1 MHAYPASKESKARRA
16 KKQGKLWQNL
26 CIKGSAFDKGT
37 FQLCGVMHFYGAVLF
52 DTRLAHVF
60 IIIVD
65 LRVILSEDGGAVQEE
80 SDDEESKE
88 GDDDGDDDD
97 GEEDGEEDAANVSP
111 IDSLLVS
118 YQPSFSLMFA
128 REQSLRSVLCVHTLI
143 QADEDGGD
151 EDDEEGGDDDE
162 EEDDD
167 EGGAGMEPYQQNYLQ
182 ILSGDAEAYEEEV
195 MRCSSHIFFNIFLFF

>member
-1 MHAYPASKESKARRA
+1 
-16 KKQGKLWQNL
+16 
-26 CIKGSAFDKGT
+26 
-37 FQLCGVMHFYGAVLF
+37 
-52 DTRLAHVF
+52 
-60 IIIVD
+60 
-65 LRVILSEDGGAVQEE
+65 VILSEDGGAVQEE

-88 GDDDGDDDD
+88 GDDEGDDDDD

-111 IDSLLVS
+111 MDALLVS
-118 YQPSFSLMFA
+118 YQPSFSLIFA
-128 REQSLRSVLCVHTLI
+128 RVHSLRRALRVHTLI

-151 EDDEEGGDDDE
+151 EDEEEGGEDDE

-195 MRCSSHIFFNIFLFF
+195 MRCSSHRILQTQIQKTDKRVFLLPVFFNIFLFF

>member
-1 MHAYPASKESKARRA
+1 M
-16 KKQGKLWQNL
+16 QNL
-26 CIKGSAFDKGT
+26 CIKGSALEKET
-37 FQLCGVMHFYGAVLF
+37 FQLCGVVHFDGAVLF
-52 DTRLAHVF
+52 DTRLAHAF

-65 LRVILSEDGGAVQEE
+65 LRTILSEDCGAVQEE

-111 IDSLLVS
+111 TDALLVF
-118 YQPSFSLMFA
+118 YQFSFSLIFA
-128 REQSLRSVLCVHTLI
+128 RLQSLRRVLCVHTLI

-195 MRCSSHIFFNIFLFF
+195 MRCSSHRIPQTQIQETDERVFLVSVFF